1 MLAPK
6 VPIFWII
13 IGGELM
19 NVKIIKVDAKQIEHR
34 GINKFWKNTDVCIV
48 NGSTRK

>member
-13 IGGELM
+13 IGGESM
-19 NVKIIKVDAKQIEHR
+19 NVKIIKVDAKHIEHT
-34 GINKFWKNTDVCIV
+34 GITTFSKNTAVCTV